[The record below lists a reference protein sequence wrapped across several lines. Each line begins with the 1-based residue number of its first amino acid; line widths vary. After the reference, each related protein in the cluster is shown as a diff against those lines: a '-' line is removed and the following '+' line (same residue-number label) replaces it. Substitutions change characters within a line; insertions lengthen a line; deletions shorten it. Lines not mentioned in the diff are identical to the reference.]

1 METTIENIVN
11 AVYEGHFAL
20 VDNFVK
26 DAEVTLLRQ
35 KLELLEKNKQL
46 KQAGIGNKTDY
57 LTNTEIRSDAISW
70 LEKDDA
76 FINTI
81 FFSKIDE
88 LQLQLNRR
96 LYLGLNDHEFH
107 FAFYKPGSF
116 YKKHRDAFKSDDARK
131 ITVILYLNSNWQKTD
146 GGELQ
151 LYLENG
157 DCMQIE
163 PLAGRLLVFESHLE
177 HEVLESHANRYSIT
191 GWLKNKS
198 RLF

>member
-1 METTIENIVN
+1 LETAIENIVN
-11 AVYEGHFAL
+11 TVYQSQFAL
-20 VDNFVK
+20 QDNFICAQDVL
-26 DAEVTLLRQ
+26 ALRE
-35 KLELLEKNKQL
+35 KIELLEKNKQL
-46 KQAGIGNKTDY
+46 KQAGIGKNSDY
-57 LTNTEIRSDAISW
+57 LTNPEIRSDAISW
-70 LEKDDA
+70 LEQDDE
-76 FINTI
+76 FLNSV
-81 FFSKIDE
+81 FFSKINE

-107 FAFYKPGSF
+107 FAFYKPGTF

-131 ITVILYLNSNWQKTD
+131 ITVILYLNTNWQKAD

-151 LYLENG
+151 LFLEKG
-157 DCMQIE
+157 DPIIIE
-163 PLAGRLLVFESHLE
+163 PLAGRLLVFESHME